1 MTNYGNKINKKHKK
15 AKEEVQFVDKI
26 VLSNFR
32 TIINH
37 ILELLFSVIKI
48 QRDIYFYE
56 WN

>member
-26 VLSNFR
+26 ALSNFR